1 MKARVRRVALDAAKY
16 QVVGNAKATLLLA
29 WIRALL
35 VKSAIMANVNPK
47 NVMILVFLLAKM
59 ANVNPSVQISATC
72 AIMANVNPSVQ
83 ILVLLLAASMAT
95 V

>member
-1 MKARVRRVALDAAKY
+1 MALDAAKY

-59 ANVNPSVQISATC
+59 ANANPSCVQISATC